1 MMYHQ
6 SMGESMQARA
16 QVYKIRKIEVLKQLE
31 SETDKEKIKQ
41 LNTRKKILS
50 ALIKELEKG
59 EKR

>member
-1 MMYHQ
+1 
-6 SMGESMQARA
+6 MQARA